1 MWQKRSKIL
10 ILLAAF
16 ALTLLGTM
24 SCENGCEQM
33 RESFMHITFTGST
46 SRSLRGV
53 SIDAYGRKPKEATN
67 ELKLQYS
74 TAKVTKYENIELE
87 LNPNDSIVAFLLH
100 FDYQDYGDNFQADDT
115 VMIAYSVNG
124 RFLDMECGCTVDYEI
139 KEVTST
145 KNLLEDIR
153 ITDPVIHTESGINL
167 ELIY

>member
-1 MWQKRSKIL
+1 MWQKRSNIL
-10 ILLAAF
+10 ILLAVVAS
-16 ALTLLGTM
+16 LLLGAV

-46 SRSLRGV
+46 SRSLKGV
-53 SIDAYGRKPKEATN
+53 SIDAYGRKPQEPAD
-67 ELKLQYS
+67 EMQLQYS
-74 TAKVTKYENIELE
+74 TTKFTKYSDIELE

-100 FDYQDYGDNFQADDT
+100 FDYQDYGDNFQANDT
-115 VMIAYSVNG
+115 VLILYQPNG

-139 KEVTST
+139 KEIVTT
-145 KNLLEDIR
+145 HNLLEDIQ

>member
-1 MWQKRSKIL
+1 MWQKRSNIL
-10 ILLAAF
+10 ILLAVVASI
-16 ALTLLGTM
+16 LLGAV

-46 SRSLRGV
+46 SRSLKGV
-53 SIDAYGRKPKEATN
+53 SIDAYGRKTNEATD
-67 ELKLQYS
+67 ELALQYS

-100 FDYQDYGDNFQADDT
+100 FDYQDYGDNFQANDT
-115 VMIAYSVNG
+115 VLIFYHANG

-145 KNLLEDIR
+145 KNLLEDIQ
-153 ITDPVIHTESGINL
+153 ITDPIIHTESGINL

>member
-1 MWQKRSKIL
+1 MWQKRSNIL
-10 ILLAAF
+10 ILLAVVAS
-16 ALTLLGTM
+16 LLLGAV

-46 SRSLRGV
+46 SRSLKGV
-53 SIDAYGRKPKEATN
+53 SIDAYGRKPQEATD
-67 ELKLQYS
+67 KMQLQYS
-74 TAKVTKYENIELE
+74 TTKFTKYSDIELE

-100 FDYQDYGDNFQADDT
+100 FDYQDYGDNFQANDT
-115 VMIAYSVNG
+115 VLILYQPNG

-139 KEVTST
+139 KEIVTT
-145 KNLLEDIR
+145 HNLLENIQ

>member
-1 MWQKRSKIL
+1 MWQKRSNIL
-10 ILLAAF
+10 ILLAVVASI
-16 ALTLLGTM
+16 LLGAV

-46 SRSLRGV
+46 SRSLKGV
-53 SIDAYGRKPKEATN
+53 SIDAYGRKPQEPAD
-67 ELKLQYS
+67 EMQLQYS
-74 TAKVTKYENIELE
+74 TTKFTKYSDIELE

-100 FDYQDYGDNFQADDT
+100 FDYQDYGDNFQANDT
-115 VMIAYSVNG
+115 VLILYQPNG

-139 KEVTST
+139 KEIVTT
-145 KNLLEDIR
+145 HNLLEDIQ